1 VCDWCVAPESFELV
15 KGTSL
20 RMEEVHHKIHE
31 IDQHPASPRD
41 PLDVVRAVAMRSQ
54 SLEHRVTETPNVGI

>member
-1 VCDWCVAPESFELV
+1 
-15 KGTSL
+15 
-20 RMEEVHHKIHE
+20 MEEVHHKIHE